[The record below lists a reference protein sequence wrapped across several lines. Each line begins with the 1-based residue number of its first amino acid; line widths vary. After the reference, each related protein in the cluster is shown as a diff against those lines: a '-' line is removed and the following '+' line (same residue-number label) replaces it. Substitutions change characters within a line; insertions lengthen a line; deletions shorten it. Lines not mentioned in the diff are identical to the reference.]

1 MPAEAYLHIVTS
13 IGEEASVIKLLK
25 QLPEVKRA
33 DVVTGEFDIIT
44 VIYANDRDKLLKLIS
59 TRIRKI
65 KGIQR
70 TVTSLVVE

>member
-1 MPAEAYLHIVTS
+1 MAAEAYLHIVTS
-13 IGEEASVIKLLK
+13 IGEENKVIKQLK
-25 QLPEVKRA
+25 NLPEVKRA

-44 VIYANDRDKLLKLIS
+44 VIDAKDRDKLLKLIS